1 MSEKEYIVSLNKGV
15 DYAQFNQEMIA
26 STGAGEIPNRT
37 VDVANARPLSTRN
50 THYALTDAEAEKL
63 RNDSRVTDVQLRPD
77 QRDDCEIGFDAVQTA
92 NFNKSSSDT
101 GNYRDWGKII
111 HSFKENKYGTSTSL
125 SANPFDRPYSMDGTG
140 VDIVIQ
146 DSGLQVDHPE
156 FKDADGNSR
165 VQLIDWFAESGVG
178 STQSANHYRDYD
190 GHGTHCGGTA
200 TGLNFGWAPNARIYA
215 IKVSGLEGSGDSG
228 TGISVINCFDII
240 KGWHQNKPID
250 PKTGFKR
257 PTIVNMSWGYSG
269 SIGGSFSNITNYVY
283 RGQNYNSSTPG
294 WSSSTSYHRDTY
306 GFYPYYRFPSG
317 YRYPLRLAAID
328 IDVDGLID
336 AGVHVC
342 IAAGN
347 NSFKADTSVGP
358 GVDYDNVITYGS
370 GSTAFYHRGS
380 SPFDEKANMVGC
392 TDSTPENATTERK
405 TSFSTTGPGVSIFAA
420 GENILSACSTTTR
433 FGDSAYFGDSN
444 FKQTNISGTSMAS
457 PQVCG
462 VGALY
467 LQADPSLT
475 PLELKSK
482 LEKDSLAVLK
492 DESNDAN
499 YGDTTDICGGYN
511 RMLFNR
517 YNRAL
522 PFSSNIYGLRKKNR

>member
-15 DYAQFNQEMIA
+15 DYSQFNQEMIA
-26 STGAGEIPNRT
+26 STGAGDIPNRT
-37 VDVANARPLSTRN
+37 VDVANARPLSERN
-50 THYALTDAEAEKL
+50 THYALTDDEAVAL
-63 RNDSRVTDVQLRPD
+63 RNDSRVLDVQLRPD
-77 QRDDCEIGFDAVQTA
+77 QRDDIEIGYDAIQTA
-92 NFNKSSSDT
+92 DFNKSSADS
-101 GNYRDWGKII
+101 GNYRDWGKIR
-111 HSFKENKYGTSTSL
+111 HSFVENKYGTSTSL
-125 SANPFDRPYSMDGTG
+125 ASNPFDRPYSMDGTG

-156 FKDADGNSR
+156 FNDANGNSR

-178 STQSANHYRDYD
+178 STQSANHYRDTD

-200 TGLNFGWAPNARIYA
+200 AGLNFGWAPNARIYSV
-215 IKVSGLEGSGDSG
+215 KLSGLEGSGDSG
-228 TGISVINCFDII
+228 TGISVINAFDII

-250 PKTGFKR
+250 PKTGYKR

-269 SIGGSFSNITNYVY
+269 SIGSSISNIDSYVY
-283 RGQNYNSSTPG
+283 RGATYNSGTAG
-294 WSSSTSYHRDTY
+294 WSSSSTYHRDTY
-306 GFYPYYRFPSG
+306 GFYPYYRNFQ
-317 YRYPLRLAAID
+317 YLYPYRLAAID
-328 IDVDGLID
+328 SDVDGLID

-347 NSFKADTSVGP
+347 NSFKMDTSVGP
-358 GVDYDNVITYGS
+358 GVDYNNVVEYG

-380 SPFDEKANMVGC
+380 SPFDEKANVVGC
-392 TDSTPENATTERK
+392 TDMTPQNSTTERK
-405 TSFSTTGPGVSIFAA
+405 TSFSSTGPAVTIFAA
-420 GENILSACSTTTR
+420 GEYIVSCTSNTNDYGAPN
-433 FGDSAYFGDSN
+433 YFADSN

-475 PLELKSK
+475 PEQLKKK
-482 LEKDSLAVLK
+482 LENDSLAVLK

-499 YGDTTDICGGYN
+499 YGDTTDICGGNN

-517 YNRAL
+517 YNRAK
-522 PFSSNIYGLRKKNR
+522 PYTSNTFGLRKKNR